1 MYSISLVKVKKI
13 YTNKGVLSH
22 EQVQSVKKFII
33 TLVYCILEYGC
44 VVFSLNFMSFSH
56 DIFRKAMA
64 IKMLLSNV
72 KWKKRR
78 KEFNSIQFLGSKSH
92 KVGKTVLSNVSQS
105 KA

>member
-1 MYSISLVKVKKI
+1 MIVYSISLVKVKKM

-72 KWKKRR
+72 KWKKKKKRIQ
-78 KEFNSIQFLGSKSH
+78 FNSISRIQE
-92 KVGKTVLSNVSQS
+92 SQS
-105 KA
+105 WKNCPI

>member
-1 MYSISLVKVKKI
+1 M
-13 YTNKGVLSH
+13 VLPN
-22 EQVQSVKKFII
+22 VPVAMFIPGATFI
-33 TLVYCILEYGC
+33 PETR
-44 VVFSLNFMSFSH
+44 VVFFLHLMSVSH
-56 DIFRKAMA
+56 DIFRKVMA